1 VIGNELEYR
10 ITTAEAKR
18 FAQAL
23 AQAEQQAP
31 DLHPRLRQALR
42 EGLESQ
48 LQELREQLAEY
59 ETLRGHQQSA
69 GMRKKQLIEQ
79 VASKSNMSPRQ
90 VQTIVDATF
99 GAIRDAM
106 AKGEKV
112 TLTGFG
118 SFEVVQR
125 NEREGRN
132 PRTGTKIK
140 IAARK
145 APQFRAGSELKRALG
160 SS

>member
-1 VIGNELEYR
+1 
-10 ITTAEAKR
+10 
-18 FAQAL
+18 
-23 AQAEQQAP
+23 
-31 DLHPRLRQALR
+31 
-42 EGLESQ
+42 
-48 LQELREQLAEY
+48 
-59 ETLRGHQQSA
+59 
-69 GMRKKQLIEQ
+69 MRKQDLVKEI
-79 VASKSNMSPRQ
+79 AGKSNMSPRQ

-132 PRTGTKIK
+132 PRTGSKIK

-145 APQFRAGSELKRALG
+145 APQFRAGSELKRSISGGGGGARRG
-160 SS
+160 AAGRANR